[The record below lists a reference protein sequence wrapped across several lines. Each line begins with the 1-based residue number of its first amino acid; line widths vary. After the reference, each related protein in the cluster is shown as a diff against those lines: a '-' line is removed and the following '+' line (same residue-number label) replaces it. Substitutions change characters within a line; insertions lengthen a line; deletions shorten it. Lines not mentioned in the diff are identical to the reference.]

1 MGKSLSVEPIDL
13 VYRIV
18 TSVLVRRIFSHNDIP
33 FILTNFISV
42 DEKRGYIHGI
52 VVHRLAAELAC
63 PPERLAEAV
72 RELLGEG
79 AVRTF
84 ADGRIALFSG
94 PDGPDKAK

>member
-1 MGKSLSVEPIDL
+1 MRNFFGKSLSVEPIDL

-52 VVHRLAAELAC
+52 VIVVSEIGC
-63 PPERLAEAV
+63 T
-72 RELLGEG
+72 
-79 AVRTF
+79 TF
-84 ADGRIALFSG
+84 HVNHI
-94 PDGPDKAK
+94 P